1 MTAEKKE
8 QVVIEVK
15 VCKQCE
21 AEFNFTQGEKEFYD
35 GLGYNYPE
43 RCEDCRKKNKENKKK
58 KEQREII
65 QEEVAKEVE
74 KQLNNKKGGK

>member
-1 MTAEKKE
+1 MTTEKKE

-15 VCKQCE
+15 ICKQCGN
-21 AEFNFTQGEKEFYD
+21 EFNFTQGEKEFYD

-43 RCEDCRKKNKENKKK
+43 RCWKCRKENK
-58 KEQREII
+58 QRKMIK
-65 QEEVAKEVE
+65 EEVAKEVD